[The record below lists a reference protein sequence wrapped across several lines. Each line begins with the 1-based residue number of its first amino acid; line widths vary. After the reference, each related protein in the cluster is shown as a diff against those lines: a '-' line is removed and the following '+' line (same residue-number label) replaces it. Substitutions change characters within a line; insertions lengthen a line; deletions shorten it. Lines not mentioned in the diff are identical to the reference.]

1 MVAKPDNVICLCL
14 CNIFVL
20 NIFYEKIL
28 ENLWVWRP
36 ICHSYCHTGDGLM
49 QVRRDEK
56 MELSNHKKPIRDG
69 ESSITRDGSYQ
80 ILSNPL
86 INLQLNHT
94 VEQLSI
100 S

>member
-1 MVAKPDNVICLCL
+1 
-14 CNIFVL
+14 
-20 NIFYEKIL
+20 
-28 ENLWVWRP
+28 
-36 ICHSYCHTGDGLM
+36 M

-86 INLQLNHT
+86 INLELNHT